1 METVLLVRYSEIH
14 LKGLNRPFFESKLV
28 QNIRHALRGFKGI
41 TVFKE
46 GSRVY
51 VRGIENG
58 DEDLVIDAVKN
69 VFGVHSISIAT
80 QTEKDYDTIKQ
91 ACVEGIKSA
100 MEKNNLKAA
109 TFKVRAR
116 RSDKNFPINSMTMIS
131 EVGEYVLDNVENL
144 TVDLYNPQIIIDI
157 EVRENAYIYYD
168 SIKAVGG
175 MPIGTS
181 KKATVLLSGGIDSP
195 VASYMIAKRGVLLNA
210 VHFHSFPYTSDL
222 AKQKVFDLVK
232 VLTKYCGSITV
243 YVVNLKEIQEQIYEK
258 CPQGLLTV
266 LVRRFMMRIAEKI
279 ALKTDSKALI
289 TGESIGQVASQT
301 LDAINATNAVAS
313 IPIFRPVIGFDKID
327 IMDYA
332 RQIGTYDISSLPYED
347 CCTVFVPK
355 HPVTSPDILDVI
367 KAESVLDVEGL
378 IERAMQEIE
387 IVKISD

>member
-28 QNIRHALRGFKGI
+28 QNIRHSLRGFKGI

-51 VRGIENG
+51 VRGIEKG

-69 VFGVHSISIAT
+69 VFGVHSISIAA
-80 QTEKDYDTIKQ
+80 QTEKDYDLIKQ
-91 ACVEGIKSA
+91 ACAEGIKSA
-100 MEKNNLKAA
+100 MEKNNLKTA

-144 TVDLYNPQIIIDI
+144 SVDLYNPQIIIDI

-195 VASYMIAKRGVLLNA
+195 VASYMIAKRGVQLNA

-232 VLTKYCGSITV
+232 VLTKYCGSMTV

>member
-51 VRGIENG
+51 VRGIEKG

-80 QTEKDYDTIKQ
+80 QTEKDYDLIKQ

-131 EVGEYVLDNVENL
+131 EVGEYVLDNVKDL

-266 LVRRFMMRIAEKI
+266 LVRRFMMRIAERI